1 MSRRHVGCACVNLC
15 DTKVNSAHRPF
26 RGQGPNLS
34 AMLWGIMFMRIGGAM
49 ARILLV
55 EDDKTIQMA
64 LEYAL
69 TRADY
74 EVTSVSDGASALEAA
89 HIGEPD
95 LILLDI
101 MLPKLSGIEV
111 AQRLRDEGS
120 DVPIIMLT
128 ALDRDEDKVA
138 GLDAGADDYMTKP
151 FSTTELLARI
161 RANLRRV
168 VREGHAGGVI
178 EAGELVVDVD
188 AARVTVAG
196 TPVRLRSKEF
206 ALLVALATRRGALC
220 SRQWL
225 TQEVWGEA
233 FLPTSRTIDTHV
245 RRLRQA
251 IERNGWSYIQTERGM
266 GYRFEATR
274 EGDLG

>member
-26 RGQGPNLS
+26 RGQGTNLS

-89 HIGEPD
+89 RIGEPD

-168 VREGHAGGVI
+168 AREGHTGGVI